1 MYWKFP
7 WIEITIGIYYLGE
20 EWSKI
25 ESIPETVLNP
35 MSPSFVLL
43 QENNIDKMLS
53 ILGTVRAQQEISMKI
68 CSQ

>member
-43 QENNIDKMLS
+43 
-53 ILGTVRAQQEISMKI
+53 
-68 CSQ
+68 